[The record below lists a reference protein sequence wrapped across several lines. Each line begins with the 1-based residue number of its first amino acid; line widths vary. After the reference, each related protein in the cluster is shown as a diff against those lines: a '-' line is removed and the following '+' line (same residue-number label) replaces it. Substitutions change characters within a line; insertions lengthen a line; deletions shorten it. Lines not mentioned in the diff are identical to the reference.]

1 MEPDYFEK
9 LTIELNRHPH
19 HIIDLNQWLFVTINT
34 AKSII
39 DNSDKSQ
46 LIYLKNFFSCTQ
58 TSEVQQ
64 VFDTIQGKFGDKYFS
79 EKNSSNYQYLCSL
92 VANFPTTSLTDVEHE
107 LISSFVKIDKYLL
120 YENL

>member
-46 LIYLKNFFSCTQ
+46 LIYLKNFSVAHKQVKYNRCLTQ
-58 TSEVQQ
+58 SKVNLVINTFKKRIVQIIN
-64 VFDTIQGKFGDKYFS
+64 T
-79 EKNSSNYQYLCSL
+79 
-92 VANFPTTSLTDVEHE
+92 
-107 LISSFVKIDKYLL
+107 FVL
-120 YENL
+120 